1 MIEHLLSVFGAI
13 ILVGLL
19 AGVSGVV
26 AWEVIIPWLDD
37 LMSEIVGIL
46 AVLTFVARVASFV
59 SDRREQSRA
68 NRSLIESDTEDDP

>member
-1 MIEHLLSVFGAI
+1 MTEHLLSVFGAI

>member
-1 MIEHLLSVFGAI
+1 MTEHLLSVFGAI

-59 SDRREQSRA
+59 SDRREQLRA